1 MKTLEPTDLEFF
13 HRAALRIVGSVHLTA
28 TPDRVFES
36 FAEPA
41 EWPRWFPLMRTA
53 KWTKGTGGVGAERDV
68 ALTALGTFRE
78 RIIAWEPGHRF
89 AFTMIASTSPLTTQL
104 AEDYLLAPE
113 GRGTRLDWV
122 MAGTPTALGRL
133 GTPAVKAL
141 MGRIFQRGGKNLD
154 RLLAS

>member
-13 HRAALRIVGSVHLTA
+13 HRAALRVVGSVHLTA

-36 FAEPA
+36 FAEPS

-53 KWTKGTGGVGAERDV
+53 TWTRGTGGIGSEREV
-68 ALTALGTFRE
+68 ALTGLGRFRE
-78 RIIAWEPGHRF
+78 RMIAWEPGERF
-89 AFTMIASTSPLTTQL
+89 AFTMIATNSPLATEL

-122 MAGTPTALGRL
+122 MAATPTAIGRL
-133 GTPAVKAL
+133 GAPAVK
-141 MGRIFQRGGKNLD
+141 MMMRSIFRRGGRNLD